1 MQQQLKPLLMLVALL
16 LIAGGAALA
25 LCFGYAAWQV
35 LYHPEK
41 VDTLTYIL
49 GNLAKQKDVPAM
61 TMVVDGR
68 VGEYRISAPMK
79 MFGLAYLFIAG
90 LAMLVSIAR
99 CLSDAGVSILK
110 AIWMPPAPVRKP
122 QATSQAQPAAP
133 LKKPDTAL

>member
-16 LIAGGAALA
+16 LIAGGAGLA

-49 GNLAKQKDVPAM
+49 GNLAQQKDVPAM

-79 MFGLAYLFIAG
+79 VFGLAYLFIAG

-99 CLSDAGVSILK
+99 CLSDAGVNILK
-110 AIWMPPAPVRKP
+110 AIWVSAPARKP
-122 QATSQAQPAAP
+122 QQPAP
-133 LKKPDTAL
+133 QKKPEAAL

>member
-1 MQQQLKPLLMLVALL
+1 MQQQLKPLLMFVALL

-49 GNLAKQKDVPAM
+49 GNIAQQKDVPAM

-68 VGEYRISAPMK
+68 VGEYRLSAPMK

-99 CLSDAGVSILK
+99 CLSDAGVNILK
-110 AIWMPPAPVRKP
+110 AIWVPPPARKP
-122 QATSQAQPAAP
+122 QQAAQ
-133 LKKPDTAL
+133 KKPEATL

>member
-1 MQQQLKPLLMLVALL
+1 MQQQLKPLLMFVALL

-49 GNLAKQKDVPAM
+49 GNIAQQKDVPAM

-68 VGEYRISAPMK
+68 VGEYRLSAPMK

-99 CLSDAGVSILK
+99 CLSDAGVNILK
-110 AIWMPPAPVRKP
+110 AIWAPPPARKP
-122 QATSQAQPAAP
+122 QQAAQAP
-133 LKKPDTAL
+133 QKKPEATL

>member
-1 MQQQLKPLLMLVALL
+1 MQQQLKPLLMLVALV

-49 GNLAKQKDVPAM
+49 GNMAQQKDVPAM
-61 TMVVDGR
+61 TMMVDGR

-110 AIWMPPAPVRKP
+110 AIWLPPAPTRKP
-122 QATSQAQPAAP
+122 QPPQATPQ
-133 LKKPDTAL
+133 KKPEVAL